1 MSDTQTAET
10 QAAEDDAFVTEA
22 LRRFEQQWLPA
33 QMQDNNAP
41 ALANAWRDCD
51 DMLSRFARGDP
62 ITSDYSDFRLG
73 IWTQQDHLKDWGGRL
88 GFPRMLDPNDHGSL
102 DPRLT
107 VPRLTQG
114 AFDFLDDI
122 VKSVAP
128 LMPLSRRHMRPD
140 LGCYLGPPSMNLR
153 ISSATRWHRKDKKTL
168 VSLSRGIRE
177 CINLLFVLLADA
189 DACILL
195 NPVPWTAEGPSKT
208 EGVAETSHDGFA
220 NKPIT
225 SSIEEPSEVDK
236 PCGEKSKANPSSQ
249 KPQFRNLTTEDDH
262 EPDVVKQRNSTTK
275 TTSEACYK
283 SP

>member
-73 IWTQQDHLKDWGGRL
+73 IWTQQDRLKDWGGRL
-88 GFPRMLDPNDHGSL
+88 GFSRMLDPNDHGSL

-153 ISSATRWHRKDKKTL
+153 ISSATRWHRKDKKTF